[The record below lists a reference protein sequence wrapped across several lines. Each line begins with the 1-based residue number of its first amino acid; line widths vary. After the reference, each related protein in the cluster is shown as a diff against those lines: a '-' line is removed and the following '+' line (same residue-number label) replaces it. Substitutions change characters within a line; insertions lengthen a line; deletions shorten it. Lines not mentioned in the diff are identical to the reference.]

1 MGFTVANRARM
12 AFRFAVVMLLTSGC
26 SDCKKDSSCLP
37 RGTYIDANGVF
48 GASSAKVC
56 FDDDCQVLKS
66 GGGEANVTSGFYRA
80 DWTDGRELMLT
91 IVVYNSAGDT
101 LGSIS
106 EERRMDSR
114 GCACGV
120 LFYDWKNGALHRLD

>member
-66 GGGEANVTSGFYRA
+66 GGGEANV
-80 DWTDGRELMLT
+80 
-91 IVVYNSAGDT
+91 
-101 LGSIS
+101 
-106 EERRMDSR
+106 RRLLP
-114 GCACGV
+114 G
-120 LFYDWKNGALHRLD
+120 RLDGWSRVDAHHRRLQLGG